1 MGLQTKNF
9 NILGVDW
16 KSENQS
22 TNLKGGLPKKRAWT
36 VCRFKGRARQERG
49 GHAFAGGTWYP
60 NAHYGYSK
68 RSSTELFWLI
78 FHLLTFF

>member
-22 TNLKGGLPKKRAWT
+22 TNLNWGLPKKGAWT

-49 GHAFAGGTWYP
+49 GHAFAGGT
-60 NAHYGYSK
+60 
-68 RSSTELFWLI
+68 
-78 FHLLTFF
+78 